1 MKEQEDWEVLVG
13 EKAEKYMQ
21 TYVFEIVIRELITL
35 NANFENERENKLL
48 QREMLPLKQ
57 MNQQKNS
64 FNFNFLVS

>member
-1 MKEQEDWEVLVG
+1 MG

-35 NANFENERENKLL
+35 NANFKNERENKLL

-57 MNQQKNS
+57 MN
-64 FNFNFLVS
+64 